1 MSTFDCLWPP
11 CRVKSVRA
19 KQSEKEKS
27 VSKRMDTLKNKQ
39 KNKILNLKIED
50 EGLSH
55 RSLANFVIYELV
67 LMC

>member
-1 MSTFDCLWPP
+1 
-11 CRVKSVRA
+11 
-19 KQSEKEKS
+19 
-27 VSKRMDTLKNKQ
+27 MDTLKNKQ